1 MITVWAS
8 KAITPLIIVTAMLAA
23 AAFLGWLA
31 LSTVNAMVETGRQ
44 EKAAERDAY
53 WTGRIEKAN
62 GLAAAADAE
71 RIREVL
77 RIEQEATDRLAALNL
92 QKANLERENA
102 ALPNGDACGLG
113 RDRVRLLP
121 N

>member
-1 MITVWAS
+1 MIAAWAS
-8 KAITPLIIVTAMLAA
+8 KALTPLIIAAAMLAA

-31 LSTVNAMVETGRQ
+31 ISTVNSMVETART
-44 EKAAERDAY
+44 EKASERDAY

-62 GLAAAADAE
+62 GLAAAAEASQ
-71 RIREVL
+71 IREVL
-77 RIEQEATDRLAALNL
+77 RIEKEATDRLAAVT
-92 QKANLERENA
+92 QQQANLEKVNA